1 MVDRS
6 SNARVVIAA
15 AVAAALLAGCA
26 TPSTPARE
34 TAPTLPTRFE
44 SGEAVTPES
53 SPASSNS
60 AATVP
65 RDWWTLFADPALD
78 ALIREAHAA
87 NPDLVAAAARV
98 AEARAIAGVSR
109 ADRLPTL
116 GVEASATRAQ
126 TSERASYPGA
136 PASLNDTFRAGGT
149 VSYELD
155 LWGRYARANAADRQ
169 RLVAAEWNASAV
181 RLSLEAE
188 VARSTFTARA
198 AIGQFDVAA
207 RTVDDRR
214 DAVELETL
222 RTRAGEG
229 SELSQRQAEAELES
243 AQVTKFR
250 AALARDDS
258 LRALGV
264 LLGRAPV
271 ELDPARL
278 TSIVGSL
285 DLPAAPNVPAGLPST
300 VLERRPD
307 LLEAEAALAAARF
320 DVGAARAALFPS
332 ISLTGRYGNESFEL
346 SDLFKSGASAWS
358 VAGLLTQPIFEGGRR
373 RAAIGRAN
381 AQTEQRFAEYQ
392 KAVIVAFREVFDA
405 LQAQRALGEV
415 RDART
420 RQIAALGRTV
430 ELAELRYDEG
440 HSSYLDLLD
449 ARRNLLTAQLDLVDS
464 ERAQLTAAVDL
475 ILALGGGA

>member
-6 SNARVVIAA
+6 NSASLAVVS
-15 AVAAALLAGCA
+15 AVTATLLVGCA

-34 TAPTLPTRFE
+34 TAPTLPASFDV
-44 SGEAVTPES
+44 GAVDGAVAETL
-53 SPASSNS
+53 
-60 AATVP
+60 P
-65 RDWWTLFADPALD
+65 REWWTLFRDPSLD
-78 ALIREAHAA
+78 ALILEAHAA
-87 NPDLVAAAARV
+87 NRDLAAAAARV
-98 AEARAIAGVSR
+98 AEARAIAGLSR
-109 ADRLPTL
+109 ADRLPTVGL
-116 GVEASATRAQ
+116 EAGATRAQ
-126 TSERASYPGA
+126 TSERASYPGV
-136 PASLNDTFRAGGT
+136 PTSLETTYRAGGV

-155 LWGRYARANAADRQ
+155 LWGRYAKASAADRQ

-188 VARSTFTARA
+188 VARSTFAARA
-198 AIGQFDVAA
+198 AIRQYDVAA

-214 DAVELETL
+214 SAVELETL
-222 RTRAGEG
+222 RTQAGEG

-243 AQVTKFR
+243 SQVTRSR
-250 AALARDDS
+250 AALSRDDA

-271 ELDPARL
+271 ELDAARL
-278 TSIVGSL
+278 TSVVGTL
-285 DLPAAPNVPAGLPST
+285 DLPAAPTVPAGLPST

-307 LLEAEAALAAARF
+307 LLEAEAALAASRF

-332 ISLTGRYGNESFEL
+332 IALTGRYGNESFEL

-373 RAAIGRAN
+373 RAAVGRAS
-381 AQTEQRFAEYQ
+381 AQADQRFAEYQ
-392 KAVIVAFREVFDA
+392 KAVIVAFREVFDS

-415 RDART
+415 RGART
-420 RQIAALGRTV
+420 RQIAALERTV
-430 ELAELRYDEG
+430 ELAKLRYDEG
-440 HSSYLDLLD
+440 YSSYLDLLD

-475 ILALGGGA
+475 ILALGGGT